1 MLIFILDLS
10 RINRLGKKK
19 VVKLRNFNYS
29 LDLAKCSILIL
40 VDIFL

>member
-19 VVKLRNFNYS
+19 AVKLRNLNNS
-29 LDLAKCSILIL
+29 LDL
-40 VDIFL
+40 VNVQY